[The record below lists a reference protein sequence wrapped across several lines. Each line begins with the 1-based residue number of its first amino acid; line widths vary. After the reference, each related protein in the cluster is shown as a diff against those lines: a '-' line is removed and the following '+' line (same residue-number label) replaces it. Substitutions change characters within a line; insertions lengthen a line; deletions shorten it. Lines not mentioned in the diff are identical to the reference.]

1 MMRLV
6 WDEQKNQANLK
17 KHQLNFADA
26 HKVFEHPLLVNMDD
40 RQEYGEDRWIGIGLL
55 DMRVVVLVFTEPDEN
70 TIRIISFRKAIS
82 DERKQYEQAYQDEFG
97 TP

>member
-1 MMRLV
+1 MRLI
-6 WDEQKNQANLK
+6 WDEQKNQANIN
-17 KHQLNFADA
+17 KHGLNFADA

-55 DMRVVVLVFTEPDEN
+55 DMRVVVLIFTEPDEN
-70 TIRIISFRKAIS
+70 SIRIISFRKAIR
-82 DERKQYEQAYQDEFG
+82 DERKQYEQAHQNEFG